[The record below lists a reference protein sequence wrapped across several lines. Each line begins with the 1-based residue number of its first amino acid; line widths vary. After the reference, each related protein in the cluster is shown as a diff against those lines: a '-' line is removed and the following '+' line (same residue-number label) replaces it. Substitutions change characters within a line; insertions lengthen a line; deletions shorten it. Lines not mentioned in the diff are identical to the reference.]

1 MLHGSSILVQN
12 PAFQYG
18 IMQMPM
24 KNFATTPLLRS
35 RNTLPFTRAWLLA
48 LTSLILVSAHSQ
60 AEPISFA
67 RQIRPLLS
75 DACFQCH
82 GPDAQERKA
91 DLRLDQE
98 HTAKSRD
105 GDYWVIKEGDPD
117 QSDMVA
123 RIFATDSDDVM
134 PPPDSGKSLNEDEKQ
149 LIREWI
155 KQGAPWATHWSFEPL
170 REPDIPS
177 VKNSEWPNNAI
188 DFFILNKLEANG
200 IRPSKEADPQTLM
213 RRLHLDLTGLPPVV
227 DSVRKFAESENPLDY
242 QRVVDSLIADEAF
255 GERLSVHWLDLV
267 RYADT
272 VGYHGDQPYTV
283 WPYRDYIIN
292 AFNRNMPFD
301 QFTLEQIA
309 GDLVPNPSRAQ
320 KVASGFNRLHMIT
333 AEGGAQDKEYLA
345 KYAADRVRATSG
357 VWLGATMGCAECHD
371 HKFDPYSMKDFYS
384 MAAFFGD
391 LKEKGF
397 YGGSRWEPE
406 MPLPSP
412 RQENEQKQLK
422 KTIEGL
428 EKTLVTSTEALV
440 NAQLDWEKQL
450 MDMELAGKL
459 TWQPLS
465 PKSLNSIN
473 GTQLIQQSDGA
484 ILTRGPNPDK
494 ETFEIEIEA
503 THEITGI
510 LLEALT
516 HPSMDEGSLSRGG
529 GNFVLSEL
537 ELVLKN
543 ENIETP
549 IKLQS
554 AQADFAQ
561 GSFEASKA
569 IDGKDDTGWA
579 VDGKNKKETRRL
591 LVTLKEPIQLAPY
604 DTLIARLKHQSKHEK
619 HIIGRFR
626 LSATSVPNPVLTE
639 TGLPDDIYRLV
650 SIPWEERSAKEATS
664 LAAHF
669 YKQSPILEPARLQ
682 LASAKSRLQKLEND
696 IPTMLVSLS
705 VEPRPMRILPRGNW
719 MDDSGPVVN
728 PAIPDFLDYDN
739 LNSKEERLSRLDL
752 ANWLVSDQNPLTARN
767 FVNHL
772 WKLYFGYGLARV
784 MEDTGSQGTPPTHPE
799 LMDWLA
805 SEFVRSGWD
814 VKHMVRLIVN
824 SQTYRQTSTPSKTL
838 ADMDPY
844 NQLFARQTRYR
855 LDAEMIRDQA
865 LDISGLL
872 VRQIGG
878 PSVRPYQPSG
888 YYSQLNFPKRTYKH
902 DMGNSQYRRGLY
914 THWQRTF
921 LHPMLKAFDA
931 PTREEC
937 TAQRPRSNTPLQ
949 SLNLLNDP
957 SFVEAARTFAAGI
970 LTSGKKEDRK
980 RIRSAFESVVLRQPT
995 HRELQILEQ
1004 LLEDTRKGYA
1014 TEPDRG
1020 LELVKVGLNQAGE
1033 QCPPVELGAWTAVTR
1048 ALFNLHETITRY

>member
-1 MLHGSSILVQN
+1 
-12 PAFQYG
+12 
-18 IMQMPM
+18 M
-24 KNFATTPLLRS
+24 KHLITYPLGRSHITPPS
-35 RNTLPFTRAWLLA
+35 YHTWLLA
-48 LTSLILVSAHSQ
+48 ITSLLLACGQSQ

-105 GDYWVIKEGDPD
+105 GDYWVIKESDPD
-117 QSDMVA
+117 GSDLVA
-123 RIFATDSDDVM
+123 RIFASDSDDVM
-134 PPPDSGKSLNEDEKQ
+134 PPPDSGKSLNDDEKK

-155 KQGAPWATHWSFEPL
+155 KQGAPWETHWSFEPA
-170 REPDIPS
+170 RRPDIPT
-177 VKNSEWPNNAI
+177 VKDTDWPNNAI
-188 DFFILNKLEANG
+188 DFFILSKLEANG
-200 IRPSKEADPQTLM
+200 MRPSKEADPQTLM
-213 RRLHLDLTGLPPVV
+213 RRLHLDVTGLPPGV
-227 DSVRKFAESENPLDY
+227 DTVRQFAESENPLDY
-242 QRVVDSLIADEAF
+242 QQTVDSLIADEGF

-272 VGYHGDQPYTV
+272 VGYHGDQPYSV
-283 WPYRDYIIN
+283 WPYRDYVIN
-292 AFNRNMPFD
+292 AFNGNMPFD

-309 GDLVPNPSRAQ
+309 GDLVPNPTRSQ

-371 HKFDPYSMKDFYS
+371 HKFDPYTMKDFYS

-397 YGGSRWEPE
+397 YGGSGWGPK

-412 RQENEQKQLK
+412 QQENEQKQLK
-422 KTIEGL
+422 ETVESL
-428 EKTLVTSTEALV
+428 EKVLVTSTEELV

-450 MDMELAGKL
+450 MDLELAGQL
-459 TWQPLS
+459 SWHPLS
-465 PKSLNSIN
+465 AKTIHSVN
-473 GTQLIQQSDGA
+473 GTEFIQQSNGA
-484 ILTRGPNPDK
+484 ILTRGPKPDK
-494 ETFEIEIEA
+494 ENFEIEIPIKA
-503 THEITGI
+503 NRRITGI
-510 LLEALT
+510 RLEALT
-516 HPSMDEGSLSRGG
+516 HPSMDENSLSRGG
-529 GNFVLSEL
+529 GNFVLSEF
-537 ELVLKN
+537 ELVIKN
-543 ENIETP
+543 EDGETP
-549 IKLQS
+549 VKLES

-561 GSFEASKA
+561 RSFEASKA
-569 IDGKDDTGWA
+569 IDGKDETGWA
-579 VDGKNKKETRRL
+579 VDGKNKKETRQL
-591 LVTLKEPIQLAPY
+591 LITLQEPLLFDRDA
-604 DTLIARLKHQSKHEK
+604 TLVARLEHQSKHEK
-619 HIIGRFR
+619 NVIGRFR
-626 LSATSVPNPVLTE
+626 LSTTSVPNPVLSE
-639 TGLPDDIYRLV
+639 TGIPDDVYRLV
-650 SIPWEERSAKEATS
+650 SVPWEERSTQETAE
-664 LAAHF
+664 LADYF
-669 YKQSPILEPARLQ
+669 YGRSPILEPARLQ
-682 LASAKSRLQKLEND
+682 LAAAKSRIQKLEKD

-728 PAIPDFLDYDN
+728 PAIPGFMDYDK
-739 LNSKEERLSRLDL
+739 LNSSQERLSRLDL
-752 ANWLVSDQNPLTARN
+752 ANWLVSEQNPLTARN

-784 MEDTGSQGTPPTHPE
+784 MEDSGSQGTPPTHPE

-814 VKHMVRLIVN
+814 IKHMVRLIVN

-838 ADMDPY
+838 ATMDPY

-902 DMGNSQYRRGLY
+902 DKGNSQYRRGLY

-970 LTSGKKEDRK
+970 LSSPAKADHQ

-995 HRELQILEQ
+995 HRELMILEQ
-1004 LLEDTRKGYA
+1004 LLIETREGYSG
-1014 TEPDRG
+1014 EPERG
-1020 LELVKVGLNQAGE
+1020 LELVKVGLNQAGK
-1033 QCPPVELGAWTAVTR
+1033 QCPPAELGAWTAVTR